1 MTTDDAT
8 TRAKSSIRGALIL
21 AGIQVGG
28 ALLLTLAHK
37 QFGWIDGETATR
49 GVMVLIGLV
58 LVITGNAMPKKQE
71 GPPSQTV
78 GEIVVR
84 QSVLRVGGW
93 AMLLGGLIWTV
104 LWLFAPRD
112 IAQVGSIAAVA
123 TAVVVMVAFTLW
135 RYHAYRR
142 SVS

>member
-58 LVITGNAMPKKQE
+58 LVITGNAIPKKQE
-71 GPPSQTV
+71 GPPSQTISDV
-78 GEIVVR
+78 AAR
-84 QSVLRVGGW
+84 QSILRVGGW
-93 AMLLGGLIWTV
+93 ALMTGGLIWV
-104 LWLFAPRD
+104 GLWAFAPRD
-112 IAQVGSIAAVA
+112 IAEVGSIAAVA
-123 TAVVVMVAFTLW
+123 TSVVVMVVYSVW
-135 RYHAYRR
+135 RFRASRR
-142 SVS
+142 SVN

>member
-49 GVMVLIGLV
+49 GVMVLIGVV

-71 GPPSQTV
+71 GPPSQTISDV
-78 GEIVVR
+78 AAR
-84 QSVLRVGGW
+84 QSILRVGGW
-93 AMLLGGLIWTV
+93 ALMTGGLIWV
-104 LWLFAPRD
+104 GLWAFAPRD
-112 IAQVGSIAAVA
+112 IAEVGSIAAVA
-123 TAVVVMVAFTLW
+123 TSVVVMVVYSVW
-135 RYHAYRR
+135 RFRASRR
-142 SVS
+142 SAN